1 MGFFITFEG
10 IEGSGKTTQMEMLKD
25 HLEWKEKEVVAVRE
39 PGGTV
44 LGERIRAILLN
55 IEREK
60 ESLDEDGDE
69 DEAEAEGLDPLA
81 ELFLYE
87 ACRAQLI
94 VHVIRPALKEDKIV
108 ICDRFID
115 STVSYQSFGRGLDI
129 KGVRPLN
136 KWACRGVVPDVTFVI
151 DCTPE
156 VGLKR
161 ALKRIAAND
170 TGPREDRFEREDI
183 EFHRRIRDGY
193 LFLAK
198 EEPARIRLVNGERD
212 IEVIHKEICD
222 IIEKSI

>member
-25 HLEWKEKEVVAVRE
+25 HLEWKEKKVVAVRE

-44 LGERIRAILLN
+44 LGERIRTILLN

-60 ESLDEDGDE
+60 ESPDGDGV
-69 DEAEAEGLDPLA
+69 DVEAEGLDPLA

-87 ACRAQLI
+87 ACRAQL
-94 VHVIRPALKEDKIV
+94 VVNVIRPALKEDKIV

-115 STVSYQSFGRGLDI
+115 STVAYQSFGRGLDI

-136 KWACRGVVPDVTFVI
+136 KWACRGVMPDVTFVI

-161 ALKRIAAND
+161 ALSRIAAND
-170 TGPREDRFEREDI
+170 SGPKEDRFEKEDI
-183 EFHRRIRDGY
+183 EFHTRIRDGY
-193 LFLAK
+193 LYLAR
-198 EEPARIRLVNGERD
+198 EDPARIRLINGERD

>member
-1 MGFFITFEG
+1 LGYFITFEG
-10 IEGSGKTTQMEMLKD
+10 IEGSGKTTQMEMLRD
-25 HLEWKEKEVVAVRE
+25 HLEWKEKKVVAVRE

-60 ESLDEDGDE
+60 DSPDEE
-69 DEAEAEGLDPLA
+69 EVEAEGLDPLA

-94 VHVIRPALKEDKIV
+94 VHVIRPALNEDKIV

-115 STVSYQSFGRGLDI
+115 STVTYQSFGRGLDI

-161 ALKRIAAND
+161 ALTRIAANE

-183 EFHRRIRDGY
+183 EFHTRIRDGY
-193 LFLAK
+193 LYLAK
-198 EEPARIRLVNGERD
+198 QEPARIKLVNGERD
-212 IEVIHKEICD
+212 IDVIHKEICD